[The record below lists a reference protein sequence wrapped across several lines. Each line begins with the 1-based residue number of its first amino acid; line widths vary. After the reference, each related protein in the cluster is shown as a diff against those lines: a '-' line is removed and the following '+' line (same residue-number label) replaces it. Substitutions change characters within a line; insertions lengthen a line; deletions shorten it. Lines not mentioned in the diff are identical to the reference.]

1 MTGSPILVGVDGSD
15 CSLVAVD
22 LAVREAALRGRPV
35 RIVYCDPWAD
45 HPAWTH
51 NDPAGEL
58 TGGLLSDPQQ
68 AIRAAIDRVNTDEVP
83 VTGEVL
89 AGNPTPVL
97 IRESADAD
105 LLVLGHRGRGGFPEL
120 LLGSVAVTVAAH
132 AACPVLITRGTPTT
146 GGEVLIG
153 VDGSPGNNAA
163 IGFAFHEATL
173 RSVDLRALHTR
184 TESNNTDHGSMA
196 MDDSGSENLGHDQV
210 LTEALSG
217 WSQKYPQVVVQR
229 QLAAGRAAHA
239 LVTASDRAQ
248 LVVLGARGRGGL
260 HGRRLGSVS
269 HAVLHHAACPVTIVH
284 DNASQ
289 EQGAA
294 TT

>member
-1 MTGSPILVGVDGSD
+1 MTGPPILVGVDGSD

-35 RIVYCDPWAD
+35 RVVYCDPWAD
-45 HPAWTH
+45 HPAWAH
-51 NDPAGEL
+51 SDPAGEL
-58 TGGLLSDPQQ
+58 TGGLLSDPQA
-68 AIRAAIDRVNTDEVP
+68 AIRAAIDRAATDEVS

-89 AGNPTPVL
+89 AGNPTTVL

-132 AACPVLITRGTPTT
+132 AACPVLITRGTSTT
-146 GGEVLIG
+146 GGEILIG
-153 VDGSPGNNAA
+153 VDGSPGNHAA
-163 IGFAFHEATL
+163 IGFAFHEAVL
-173 RSVDLRALHTR
+173 RKADLRALHTR
-184 TESNNTDHGSMA
+184 QDSSSTDDASTLESDP
-196 MDDSGSENLGHDQV
+196 GSEHVDHDQV

-217 WSQKYPQVVVQR
+217 WSQKYPQVVVHR
-229 QLAAGRAAHA
+229 QLATGRAAHA

-260 HGRRLGSVS
+260 RGRRLGSVS

-284 DNASQ
+284 DASQ

>member
-1 MTGSPILVGVDGSD
+1 MTGPPILVGVDGSD
-15 CSLVAVD
+15 CSLAAVD

-45 HPAWTH
+45 HPAWAH

-58 TGGLLSDPQQ
+58 AGGVLSDPQR
-68 AIRAAIDRVNTDEVP
+68 AIRAAIDRANTDEVP

-89 AGNPTPVL
+89 AGNPTTVL

-146 GGEVLIG
+146 GGEVLVG
-153 VDGSPGNNAA
+153 VDGSPSNHAA
-163 IGFAFHEATL
+163 IGFAFHEAAL

-184 TESNNTDHGSMA
+184 RESNITDHGSMA
-196 MDDSGSENLGHDQV
+196 MGDSGSEYVEQDQV
-210 LTEALSG
+210 LTEALAG

-229 QLAAGRAAHA
+229 QLATGRAAHA
-239 LVTASDRAQ
+239 LVAASDRAQ

-284 DNASQ
+284 DVSQ
-289 EQGAA
+289 EQGVA